1 MGSSDMP
8 IVGMSLQ
15 LALNLHRRILRFRN
29 TVSNTI
35 PSPLTAIP
43 RPPDSPRRCT
53 TLSLQAQKSI
63 P

>member
-35 PSPLTAIP
+35 PSF
-43 RPPDSPRRCT
+43 R
-53 TLSLQAQKSI
+53 
-63 P
+63 